1 MKLRS
6 GKVITKKDKP
16 TLLDAKILMGFHN
29 EIMKRHTNKKI
40 SNGSRGCVHEIIL
53 ESLKKG
59 INIKFE

>member
-6 GKVITKKDKP
+6 GKVITKNDKP
-16 TLLDAKILMGFHN
+16 TLLDAKTLLEFHN
-29 EIMKRHTNKKI
+29 EIMKRHINKKI
-40 SNGSRGCVHEIIL
+40 SNDSRGCVRKIIL

>member
-6 GKVITKKDKP
+6 GKVITKKDK
-16 TLLDAKILMGFHN
+16 TTLDAKSLIEFHK
-29 EIMKRHTNKKI
+29 EVMKRHTNKKI